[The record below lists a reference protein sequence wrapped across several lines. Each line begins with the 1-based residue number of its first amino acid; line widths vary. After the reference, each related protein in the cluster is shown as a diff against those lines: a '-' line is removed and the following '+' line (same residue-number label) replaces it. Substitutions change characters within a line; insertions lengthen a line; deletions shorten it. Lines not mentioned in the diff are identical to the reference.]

1 MTLTRGLALSLLCWG
16 MARNQAGNKVVQ
28 PIRDSMGSEATSSNR
43 RIGVLT
49 LLIVIRV
56 GLLLRNSPTVYVDVG
71 NS

>member
-1 MTLTRGLALSLLCWG
+1 
-16 MARNQAGNKVVQ
+16 
-28 PIRDSMGSEATSSNR
+28 MGSEATSSNR

-49 LLIVIRV
+49 FLIVIRV